1 MQRDLDSLNLSTR
14 TSNRLKSF
22 GIDSVAS
29 LLDLYYS
36 DSNFIKHIRQLGA
49 KGYEEITSAITK
61 LQQNSFNTND
71 ISGLEQQKQTL
82 ENKSKNID
90 AEIRAL
96 EDAIKKLN
104 AEKAKCETQIRTT
117 NAVLKAKQ
125 NESKT
130 K

>member
-49 KGYEEITSAITK
+49 KGYEEITDAIAK

-71 ISGLEQQKQTL
+71 IPALEKQHKTL
-82 ENKSKNID
+82 IKKSKTID
-90 AEIRAL
+90 TEIQKL
-96 EDAIKKLN
+96 EKAIKKLN

>member
-1 MQRDLDSLNLSTR
+1 MKHDLDSLNLSAR

-71 ISGLEQQKQTL
+71 ISGLEQQKQIL

-104 AEKAKCETQIRTT
+104 TEKSKCETQIKSTT
-117 NAVLKAKQ
+117 AILKAIQ

>member
-49 KGYEEITSAITK
+49 KGYEEITDAIAK
-61 LQQNSFNTND
+61 LQKNNFSARD
-71 ISGLEQQKQTL
+71 IPALEKQHKTL
-82 ENKSKNID
+82 IKKSKTID
-90 AEIRAL
+90 TEIQKL
-96 EDAIKKLN
+96 EKAIKKLN